1 MSEQVFVYDCTLR
14 DGTQGEDVSLSV
26 ADKIRIA
33 QRLDDFGVHYIE
45 GGWPGSNPTDVEF
58 FKRAASLKW
67 KRSKICAF
75 GSTRHFKYRV
85 DQDPNLKALLEAHTP
100 VLTIVAKGWDFH
112 VEKVLGVSLEENL
125 TLIRES
131 LTYLKDRGKEIVFD
145 AEHFFDG
152 YAHNPEYALQVLAVA
167 QEAGADWIV
176 LCDTRGGA
184 LSSAVQEITRE
195 VAQRFDR
202 VGIHTHNDCELGV
215 ANTIAALEAG
225 AKMVQGTVNG
235 LGERTGNANLT
246 SVLPIIELK
255 MENRTA
261 VGEDALR
268 QITSV
273 SHFVGEIANIAV
285 PHNLPFV
292 GNSAFAHKGGIHVNA
307 LMKDE
312 RTYEHMDPAAV
323 GTSRRVLISDLA
335 GKSSLHYKLR
345 EFGLEPESI
354 DLKAL
359 LARIKELEFEG
370 SQFEGADA
378 SLKLLVREFGE
389 HKGDPFEF
397 TGFRVFID
405 QVSGEFLSEATVK
418 VSVEGSEEHTA
429 ADGNGP
435 VHALDRA
442 IKKAVARFFPEVEK
456 IRLIDYKV
464 RVLDAREGTAARV
477 RVLIESTDGIESW
490 STVGVS
496 HNVIEASWRAIADSI
511 LYKLLFLPEEDG
523 TAPGESPGPNQ

>member
-1 MSEQVFVYDCTLR
+1 MSAQVYVYDCTLR
-14 DGTQGEDVSLSV
+14 DGTQGADVSLSV

-33 QRLDDFGVHYIE
+33 QRLDVFGVHYIE

-58 FKRAASLKW
+58 FKRAASLEW
-67 KRSKICAF
+67 DRSKICAF
-75 GSTRHFKYRV
+75 GSTRHFKHRV
-85 DQDPNLKALLEAHTP
+85 DQDPNLEALLAAQTP
-100 VLTIVAKGWDFH
+100 VLTVVAKGWDFQ
-112 VEKVLGVSLEENL
+112 VEKVLGISLEENL

-131 LTYLKDRGKEIVFD
+131 LSYLKGQGKEIVFD

-152 YAHNPEYALQVLAVA
+152 YAGNRDYALRVLEVA
-167 QEAGADWIV
+167 QDAGADWIV
-176 LCDTRGGA
+176 ICDTNGGA
-184 LSSAVQEITRE
+184 LSSTVHRVTRE
-195 VAQRFDR
+195 VTSRFDR

-215 ANTIAALEAG
+215 ANTIAAVEAG
-225 AKMVQGTVNG
+225 AQMVQGTVNG

-246 SVLPIIELK
+246 SVLPILELK

-261 VGEDALR
+261 VGEDVLR
-268 QITSV
+268 QLTSV

-312 RTYEHMDPAAV
+312 RTYEHMDPSNV
-323 GTSRRVLISDLA
+323 GNSRRVLISDLA

-354 DLKAL
+354 DLGAL

-370 SQFEGADA
+370 AQFEGADA
-378 SLKLLVREFGE
+378 SLKLLIREFGE

-418 VSVEGSEEHTA
+418 VSVEGSQEHTA

-435 VHALDRA
+435 VDALDRA

-456 IRLIDYKV
+456 IRLTDYKV

-496 HNVIEASWRAIADSI
+496 HNVIEASWRAITDSI
-511 LYKLLFLPEEDG
+511 LYKLVFLSSG
-523 TAPGESPGPNQ
+523 GSPA

>member
-1 MSEQVFVYDCTLR
+1 MSQQVYVYDCTLR

-26 ADKIRIA
+26 VDKIRIA
-33 QRLDDFGVHYIE
+33 QRLDEFGVHYIE

-58 FKRAASLKW
+58 FKRAASLRW
-67 KRSKICAF
+67 DRSKICAF
-75 GSTRHFKYRV
+75 GSTRHFKNRV
-85 DQDPNLKALLEAHTP
+85 DQDPNLEALLGAQTP
-100 VLTIVAKGWDFH
+100 VLTIVAKSWDFH
-112 VEKVLGVSLEENL
+112 VEKALRISLEENL

-131 LTYLKDRGKEIVFD
+131 LTYLKGQGKEIVFD

-152 YAHNPEYALQVLAVA
+152 YAGNQEYALRVLEVA
-167 QEAGADWIV
+167 QDAGADWIV
-176 LCDTRGGA
+176 LCDTNGGA
-184 LSSAVQEITRE
+184 LPATVHRVTQEMT
-195 VAQRFDR
+195 ARFDR

-215 ANTIAALEAG
+215 ANTIAAVEAG
-225 AKMVQGTVNG
+225 AAMVQGTMNG

-246 SVLPIIELK
+246 SILPIIDLK
-255 MENRTA
+255 MENRTGIGA
-261 VGEDALR
+261 DALR
-268 QITSV
+268 QLASV
-273 SHFVGEIANIAV
+273 SRLVGEIANIAI

-292 GNSAFAHKGGIHVNA
+292 GNSAFAHKGGIHVSA

-312 RTYEHMDPAAV
+312 RTYEHMDPSIV
-323 GTSRRVLISDLA
+323 GNSRRVLISDLA
-335 GKSSLHYKLR
+335 GKSSLNYKLR

-354 DLKAL
+354 DLAAL

-370 SQFEGADA
+370 FQFEGADA

-418 VSVEGSEEHTA
+418 VSVEGREEHTA

-435 VHALDRA
+435 VDALDRA

-456 IRLIDYKV
+456 IHLIDYKV
-464 RVLDAREGTAARV
+464 RVLDGREGTAARV

-511 LYKLLFLPEEDG
+511 LYRLLFLPEDG
-523 TAPGESPGPNQ
+523 SPTPDQ

>member
-1 MSEQVFVYDCTLR
+1 MPQQVYVYDCTLR

-26 ADKIRIA
+26 VDKIRIA
-33 QRLDDFGVHYIE
+33 QRLDEFGVHYIE

-58 FKRAASLKW
+58 FKKAASLKW
-67 KRSKICAF
+67 DKSKICAF
-75 GSTRHFKYRV
+75 GSTRHFKNRV
-85 DQDPNLKALLEAHTP
+85 NQDPNLEALLDAQTP
-100 VLTIVAKGWDFH
+100 VLTIVAKSWDFH
-112 VEKVLGVSLEENL
+112 VEKALGISLEENL

-131 LTYLKDRGKEIVFD
+131 LSYLKGQGKEVVFD

-152 YAHNPEYALQVLAVA
+152 HAGNPEYALRVLEVA
-167 QEAGADWIV
+167 QDAGADWIV
-176 LCDTRGGA
+176 LCDTNGGTLPA
-184 LSSAVQEITRE
+184 TVHRVTQEVTSG
-195 VAQRFDR
+195 FDR

-215 ANTIAALEAG
+215 ANTIAAVEAG
-225 AKMVQGTVNG
+225 AAMVQGTMNG

-246 SVLPIIELK
+246 SVLPILDLK
-255 MENRTA
+255 MDNCTGIG
-261 VGEDALR
+261 VDALR
-268 QITSV
+268 QLASV

-292 GNSAFAHKGGIHVNA
+292 GNSAFAHKGGIHVSA

-312 RTYEHMDPAAV
+312 RTYEHMDPSSV
-323 GTSRRVLISDLA
+323 GNSRRVLISDLA
-335 GKSSLHYKLR
+335 GKSSLNYKLR
-345 EFGLEPESI
+345 EFGIEPEAI
-354 DLKAL
+354 DLGAL
-359 LARIKELEFEG
+359 LTRIKELEFEG

-389 HKGDPFEF
+389 HRGDPFEF
-397 TGFRVFID
+397 TGFRVSID
-405 QVSGEFLSEATVK
+405 QVSGKFLSEATVK

-435 VHALDRA
+435 VDALDRA

-464 RVLDAREGTAARV
+464 RVLDGREGTAARV
-477 RVLIESTDGIESW
+477 RVLVESTDGIESW

-511 LYKLLFLPEEDG
+511 LYKLLFLPAG
-523 TAPGESPGPNQ
+523 GSPTLDQ